1 MKKTIVCVIFVSIF
15 VAIGISLIPP
25 VFAPYHHQTQEPMSV
40 STDKSSYNYGEL
52 VTISGQGAQSYSIS
66 IQINSPTGEEV
77 TKVNTFKS
85 GAGEFSTTWIV
96 PNGIELGTYTIT
108 ASDTTQTAQTT
119 ITIETKNPP
128 QATEAQEKQFTF
140 TDIGTY
146 EVSLKTNPTP
156 PQTGEKIFM
165 FLEVLTKPNRL
176 AQLHVDYE
184 VLILKGT
191 EQILTTSLQHTDGGT
206 TSVSYK
212 FDSAG
217 EYFVI
222 LYIEGILFSPIPT
235 EIAGFKLAIGDTEQP
250 NMGTELEEK
259 DQMQTTRTKTNIP
272 QWVKQVA
279 EFWVA
284 DQIDDGA
291 FVQVIEYL
299 VQQEII
305 FIPYAEA
312 PEEEADV
319 EIPVWIKTN
328 AEFWINGD
336 VSDDEFAI
344 GLEWLINNGIIRI
357 QDLKERMVAAYQI
370 EGDYFPIYQF
380 HVTPKSPD
388 CPDYHLHA
396 SSGYAVEAVLVTFS
410 DPNPGACG
418 HGIIDSLVQH
428 QITMTENQI
437 SKWEEVTENKIP
449 VE

>member
-1 MKKTIVCVIFVSIF
+1 MRKILVGLIFLITILIFYPI
-15 VAIGISLIPP
+15 
-25 VFAPYHHQTQEPMSV
+25 
-40 STDKSSYNYGEL
+40 SSYSE
-52 VTISGQGAQSYSIS
+52 
-66 IQINSPTGEEV
+66 
-77 TKVNTFKS
+77 
-85 GAGEFSTTWIV
+85 
-96 PNGIELGTYTIT
+96 
-108 ASDTTQTAQTT
+108 
-119 ITIETKNPP
+119 
-128 QATEAQEKQFTF
+128 EKQFAT
-140 TDIGTY
+140 TDVGTY
-146 EVSLKTNPTP
+146 DVSLKTKPEM
-156 PQTGEKIFM
+156 PQPGEKTFM
-165 FLEVLTKPNRL
+165 FLEVLTKPTRN

-184 VLILKGT
+184 VIILNGP
-191 EQILTTSLQHTDGGT
+191 EQIFTTSLQHTDTGT
-206 TSVSYK
+206 TSVSYN

-217 EYFVI
+217 DYFVVM
-222 LYIEGILFSPIPT
+222 YIDGILFKPIPT
-235 EIAGFKLAIGDTEQP
+235 ETAGFQITVGNTEQP
-250 NMGTELEEK
+250 TIKAEPEK
-259 DQMQTTRTKTNIP
+259 EQMQESKTNIP

-305 FIPYAEA
+305 SIPYAEA
-312 PEEEADV
+312 PEEEEDV

-357 QDLKERMVAAYQI
+357 QDLKETMVSAYQI

-396 SSGYAVEAVLVTFS
+396 TSGYAVEAVLVTFS

-418 HGIIDSLVQH
+418 HGTIDSLVQH

-437 SKWEEVTENKIP
+437 SKWEEVTEIKIP
-449 VE
+449 EE